1 MKSWDFGKTIQ
12 LNLLID
18 THVIIWF
25 LIDASELRQK
35 QHDVL
40 EDGENRIFV
49 SAASLFE
56 ITNKIRIEKLVLPDR
71 YMRSAVSLLADFDFT
86 PLNISPG
93 HAALAGQLAAE
104 HKDPFDRFL
113 AAQSIVENLPI
124 MSIDQ
129 RIADLGAKVIW

>member
-1 MKSWDFGKTIQ
+1 M
-12 LNLLID
+12 NLLID

-25 LIDASELRQK
+25 LIDSSELQRK

-40 EDGENRIFV
+40 EDGDNKIFV

-56 ITNKIRIEKLVLPDR
+56 ITNKMRIKKLVLPDR
-71 YMRSAVSLLADFDFT
+71 FMVSPFSLLADFDFA
-86 PLNISPG
+86 PLNITPG
-93 HAALAGQLAAE
+93 HAALAGQLEAE

-124 MSIDQ
+124 MTIDQ